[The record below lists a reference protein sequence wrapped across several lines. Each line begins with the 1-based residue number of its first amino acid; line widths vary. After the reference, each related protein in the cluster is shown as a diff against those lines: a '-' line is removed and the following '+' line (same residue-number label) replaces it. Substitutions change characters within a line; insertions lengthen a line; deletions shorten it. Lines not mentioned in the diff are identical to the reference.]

1 MPSDRSLFPE
11 PVLGLMADTAPVMMW
26 ISDAH
31 GQCIY
36 LNRRLREF
44 WGITN
49 QQLASFDW
57 ASTLHPDDSVRMSKV
72 VARALEQREGF
83 AIEARFRNHAGTYRI
98 LRTDAQPYL
107 DDRGVFLGFIG
118 VNIDITEQVEA
129 ARAHERIEQRFS
141 RFMAHLP
148 GLAWI
153 KDGSGRYVFA
163 NEAAA
168 AAFGKPIEEII
179 GRNDRELFPPEIAA
193 QFQDNDAR
201 ARANP
206 GGIRSIETLPHPDGI
221 VHHSIVSKFSIP
233 DGEGAVLTGGVAI
246 DVTDHKTAEDH
257 IKKLNEDLRHQLEE
271 RETLLAALPVG
282 VFIAHDPECTTI
294 TMNKAGADMLRM
306 PSSGNA
312 SKTGPEADSLAF
324 RVLKDGREVD
334 ACDLPMQRATRLGIS
349 ILGEEV
355 DVQFDDGSMITLH
368 ESVTPLRNEGGRVRG
383 CVAVF
388 VDITE
393 RKRAERQKMLLID
406 ELNHRAKNTLA
417 IVQSIAAQTL
427 RQTPDP
433 KTFGPAFT
441 QRLDALARAHALL
454 TASEWQGAALDQ
466 LLATALSPFKTDEGR
481 IQIHG
486 SAVVIRAA
494 VAVTFSLV
502 LHELATNAVKY
513 GALSGRAGRLVV
525 SWSLAGD
532 VVTLIWREYCD
543 FAVHPPARTGFGS
556 RLILA
561 SADQLAGSVR
571 LDYKPEGLEAHFSFP
586 L

>member
-1 MPSDRSLFPE
+1 
-11 PVLGLMADTAPVMMW
+11 MADTAPVMMW
-26 ISDAH
+26 ISDAN

-83 AIEARFRNHAGTYRI
+83 AIEARFRNHAGAYRI

-107 DDRGVFLGFIG
+107 DDGGASLGFIG
-118 VNIDITEQVEA
+118 VNTDITEQVEA
-129 ARAHERIEQRFS
+129 ARARERMEQRFS

-153 KDGSGRYVFA
+153 KDECGRYVFA

-168 AAFGKPIEEII
+168 AAFGRSIEEVI
-179 GRNDRELFPPEIAA
+179 GRNDRELFPPEVAA
-193 QFQDNDAR
+193 QFQENDAR
-201 ARANP
+201 TRASP
-206 GGIRSIETLPHPDGI
+206 RGIRLIETLRHPDGI

-233 DGEGAVLTGGVAI
+233 DGDGAVLIGGVAI
-246 DVTDHKTAEDH
+246 DVTDHKSAEDH
-257 IKKLNEDLRHQLEE
+257 IKRLNEDLRHQLEE

-294 TMNKAGADMLRM
+294 TMNKAGAAMLRL
-306 PSSGNA
+306 PSAANA
-312 SKTGPEADSLAF
+312 SKTGPEAETLAF
-324 RVLKDGREVD
+324 RVFKDGREVG

-368 ESVTPLRNEGGRVRG
+368 ESVTPLRDEGGRVRG

-393 RKRAERQKMLLID
+393 RKRAERQRMLLID

-454 TASEWQGAALDQ
+454 TATEWQGAPLDQ
-466 LLATALSPFKTDEGR
+466 VLAAALSPFNSDEGR
-481 IQIHG
+481 IRTNGPPAI
-486 SAVVIRAA
+486 IKAA

-513 GALSGRAGRLVV
+513 GALSGRAGHLDV
-525 SWSLAGD
+525 SWSVADDD
-532 VVTLIWREYCD
+532 VVTLVWREVCD
-543 FAVHPPARTGFGS
+543 FAVRPPARTGFGS

-571 LDYKPEGLEAHFSFP
+571 LDYKSEGLVANFSFP
-586 L
+586 S

>member
-1 MPSDRSLFPE
+1 
-11 PVLGLMADTAPVMMW
+11 
-26 ISDAH
+26 
-31 GQCIY
+31 
-36 LNRRLREF
+36 
-44 WGITN
+44 
-49 QQLASFDW
+49 
-57 ASTLHPDDSVRMSKV
+57 MSRV

-83 AIEARFRNHAGTYRI
+83 AIEARFRNHAGAYRI
-98 LRTDAQPYL
+98 LRTDAQPNL
-107 DDRGVFLGFIG
+107 DDGGAFLGFIG
-118 VNIDITEQVEA
+118 VNIDITEQVQA
-129 ARAHERIEQRFS
+129 ARARECIEQRFS

-153 KDGSGRYVFA
+153 KDESGRYVFA

-168 AAFGKPIEEII
+168 AAFGRPIEEII
-179 GRNDRELFPPEIAA
+179 GRADRELFPPEVAA
-193 QFQDNDAR
+193 QFQENDAR
-201 ARANP
+201 ARASP
-206 GGIRSIETLPHPDGI
+206 AGIRAIETLPQPDGI
-221 VHHSIVSKFSIP
+221 VHHSIVSKFPIP

-246 DVTDHKTAEDH
+246 DVTDHKAAEDH
-257 IKKLNEDLRHQLEE
+257 VKKLNEDLRHQLEE

-282 VFIAHDPECTTI
+282 VFIAHDPACTTI
-294 TMNKAGADMLRM
+294 TMNKAGAAMLRL
-306 PSSGNA
+306 PGAANA
-312 SKTGPEADSLAF
+312 SKTGPEAEALPF
-324 RVLKDGREVD
+324 RVFKDGREIG
-334 ACDLPMQRATRLGIS
+334 ARDLPMQRATRLGIS

-368 ESVTPLRNEGGRVRG
+368 KSVTPLRDEGGRVRG

-427 RQTPDP
+427 RQRPDP

-454 TASEWQGAALDQ
+454 TATEWQGAPLDQ
-466 LLATALSPFKTDEGR
+466 VLAAALSPFKTDEGR
-481 IQIHG
+481 IRMSG
-486 SAVVIRAA
+486 PAAVIRAA

-513 GALSGRAGRLVV
+513 GALSGRAGHLDV
-525 SWSLAGD
+525 SWSIAGD
-532 VVTLIWREYCD
+532 VITLVWREVCD

-571 LDYKPEGLEAHFSFP
+571 LDYKAEGLVANFSFP
-586 L
+586 S